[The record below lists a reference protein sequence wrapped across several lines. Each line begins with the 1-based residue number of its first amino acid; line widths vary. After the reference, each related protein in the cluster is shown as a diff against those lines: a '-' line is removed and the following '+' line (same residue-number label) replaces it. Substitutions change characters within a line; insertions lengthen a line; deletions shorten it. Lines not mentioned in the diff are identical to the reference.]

1 MGFWWDGVGFWGD
14 GVGFWWDGVG
24 FGGMEWVFGGMEWVF
39 GGMEW
44 VFGVGGFNLF
54 SLKTKLSQTGEIG
67 ITNITGPQ
75 THYI

>member
-1 MGFWWDGVGFWGD
+1 M
-14 GVGFWWDGVG
+14 G

-39 GGMEW
+39 GGMKWVFGGMGWVFGGMEW
-44 VFGVGGFNLF
+44 VFGVGGCNLF